1 MIDQPTPVM
10 KRLPIISEKPDIDPT
25 EKAKM
30 IEFIQ
35 KECHMLKKKY
45 AEDLYDSNY
54 SNIETLEELKEYFET
69 ARQRREESN
78 KKYREEEEIKKIKE
92 IKEKKLQLQNI
103 IKSSQVPK
111 IFSDIRA
118 KDFKL
123 TDNNRETA
131 KTAIQSI
138 TKNNGLFIYGE
149 CGTGKTMLACII
161 ANERAE
167 LLKSSMFIRAVDIF
181 HELNPFFS
189 QNKSETIRKRNLVLT
204 TPCLI
209 IDDLGAEKP
218 SDFTRAIL
226 FDILDFRMNEEL
238 QTVITTNFSIE
249 ELKKRINV
257 KEELNLSDKIIRRI
271 TATCKLVELKHF

>member
-1 MIDQPTPVM
+1 M
-10 KRLPIISEKPDIDPT
+10 KRLPIISEKPDTDPT

-35 KECHMLKKKY
+35 KTCHISKKKY
-45 AEDLYDSNY
+45 AEELYDSIY
-54 SNIETLEELKEYFET
+54 SNIETIEELEEHFET
-69 ARQRREESN
+69 VRQRREELN
-78 KKYREEEEIKKIKE
+78 KKYREEEKIRK

-103 IKSSQVPK
+103 IKSAQVPK

-271 TATCKLVELKHF
+271 TAACKLVELKHF